1 MIHPRKQNPAP
12 VAEPETGRPAGTG
25 EEWLGRNR
33 SSKRRLWERLNPRS
47 RRQIRLIA
55 EALALQQ
62 THAQLPDSVR
72 GRLSAAGDGCELVR
86 KDKIESII
94 PSTPAGKPEPASAGK
109 KDTNQHPSKPAAD
122 LQPQAE
128 PAVASSSDASATPTN
143 ASVKTVDPGTAGKTG
158 KTTPKKT
165 NAAGEPEGPASTPAA
180 NVRAPAS
187 KEAPPPTTP
196 RPQPPADHPPP
207 HQQP

>member
-1 MIHPRKQNPAP
+1 MNFMIKTKPRNPPP

-72 GRLSAAGDGCELVR
+72 GRLSAAMDEVERLAGRLRALLAEVAR
-86 KDKIESII
+86 R
-94 PSTPAGKPEPASAGK
+94 TP
-109 KDTNQHPSKPAAD
+109 
-122 LQPQAE
+122 
-128 PAVASSSDASATPTN
+128 
-143 ASVKTVDPGTAGKTG
+143 
-158 KTTPKKT
+158 
-165 NAAGEPEGPASTPAA
+165 
-180 NVRAPAS
+180 
-187 KEAPPPTTP
+187 P
-196 RPQPPADHPPP
+196 RE
-207 HQQP
+207 